1 MADTVSTQCSQDD
14 GEPGSALATAA
25 PVVQATPGGS
35 QALETQ
41 TSSKPPPKMS
51 LEVPVVCITPP
62 SPIPGDSQDKPAES
76 SPEKPN
82 RVDGDPLQYLSCE
95 VPNVSTKHP
104 AAAAKE
110 SSLGVVPDINLD
122 PLKHKQESTVL
133 GGSEESRKEHEE
145 QINVQIKSPL
155 DNCPANHPLTD
166 AERSVEKSDTRVE
179 ISTEKAASFE
189 SVSDSVTTCNESSTE
204 KLTSE
209 SETSLKTSDEVGN
222 ATLEN
227 IPDSASLTEKNNTD
241 HGAELSE
248 DNTKN
253 ISPSSKDQTTPLTS
267 SSSSVTE
274 ENVKEVVSSS
284 SQEQVQAPVSENR
297 ASKVPLVLTDRS
309 SSLPTVFSDQQSS
322 KVPSAANQSSG
333 SPLSC
338 PSALADTLQ
347 SASSKE
353 ESNSSAVSDC
363 SVSKNAHSSRTVQ
376 NSSSE
381 CGVEVEQSEVSS
393 ERSKEKTTDSIS
405 VTENL
410 KEPLESEDVAK
421 ASKLTIKKVDEI
433 NDDHEVN
440 TVDTTK
446 VLSEQNVAHEVP
458 VETIPVIVNTEEREQ
473 VKIGREV
480 QGNFVSP
487 VIPSSHSSAIASPD
501 NVSSVDAEQLQPV
514 TIGSSLQPLEEV
526 QEASVSG
533 DPSFA
538 AADLALID
546 SSADEADSIGGL
558 VINSVI
564 GAADGVA
571 DFHPDEMETDREL
584 TDISASAPHTVGE
597 NCDNVDS
604 SDEIEPSAKRMR
616 FENGGDDIEDKLQT
630 SRNVNIKVSP
640 IKNGHGLWD
649 ACKLRQILLEK
660 GTIMLR
666 LHASVDHME
675 MNDSDKENKDVDF
688 TGIMIEIKDDDQD
701 HILGLASLE
710 PDADLCD
717 PLAIGLTHNLDHTS
731 PPHYSRGYPHHP
743 RGRSTTLQPAMTR
756 PVFKHLQSPPHSQHY
771 MKQDLLGHPQPLE
784 FEEPQLGT
792 TEWADMVTH
801 IAESPE
807 PQDPSSPLME
817 ETASSLSPRMEQV
830 RRRVRNVGRVIRMK
844 KVCEHCGMAFNKSHK
859 YMQHLRTHR
868 PLQQCDKCSFKTK
881 DLKRFRNHQIS
892 HKKENPDVKCN
903 LCTELFATTTT
914 RRIHKKKIHK
924 VFECK
929 YCCKDYQLEEE
940 MINHMTEN
948 HGHTR
953 DRPGYL
959 TAREMK
965 NVKPVNIF
973 LDPPSPGGK
982 SQFVCRLCNKETR
995 NKYQLKIHIA
1005 QHLGVSSNKI
1015 SDDFLITQDV
1025 EQFNR
1030 DGVSVSSFGSDDNTA
1045 DDPKPGHSDYLFPQY
1060 MSVKREPESA
1070 LEDGFEHRGTSADTT
1085 SFISIRSETS
1095 SISSI
1100 TYNSD
1105 TSPAA
1110 TMQDLFSLT
1119 TNRAEEIDIDDAP
1132 LLQKFYL
1139 KEEPESWSDSQN
1151 TVVNDSSGVRCGV
1164 CDIYFL
1170 EIDKLHNHVLTA
1182 HNKLIYRCSQ
1192 CEQIFPKAEDLFK
1205 HRLTEHG
1212 KAASNAKPEK
1222 IVKPSQLE
1230 LNEVHTVLPQ
1240 NKPMQPAFYCEI
1252 CRESFTSAKKM
1263 RSHEKIKHRKI
1274 FTCQVCSVTHYQ
1286 TSKMIRHQ
1294 KVCHKDMFRC
1304 RYLCMALFDTEAER
1318 SVHHLRVHNKD
1329 DTKVTCP
1336 YCKVEYQYE
1345 GNLMNHL
1352 DRCKNCPP
1360 DKRPAH
1366 VCGNCNNMFPSIEH
1380 YNVHI
1385 KDCRPGKKDS
1395 EKTKAQNEDKRKP
1408 QDCGTSSKEDVIDV
1422 DPLQDAA
1429 PRNEAIPEV
1438 PVNRTKEG
1446 NVSVIED
1453 ILMIDPLSV
1462 ADVPREE
1469 RKISANKRLIPLRRR
1484 TSKSKEVT
1492 EGKLGKDLGQT
1503 CTKKC
1508 GNSDPVHD
1516 VPHKCRYCPHIY
1528 ENQTVA
1534 INHILTCHKHLLT
1547 RMIKEPHICEIC
1559 GSVFKNQL
1567 SFCSHISRHY
1577 NDLGMWED
1585 LVPSNILE
1593 IVKCRS
1599 FCWICK
1605 SDLRGKIKNHTNK
1618 RNNNIDKI
1626 FSVKICEKVEQPF
1639 HCSKCGDKLP
1649 TRARF
1654 WKHLKQ
1660 HLLALPRTFKGS
1672 KNVPTPSNKG
1682 SKKHLQTQIIKKPH
1696 ICEICGS
1703 GFKNKLSFCKHI
1715 SKHYNDLGKW
1725 EDLVPSNIL
1734 EFVKCRSFCWIC
1746 KIDLRGNLK
1755 YHTNKRNKNIDKILS
1770 VKTYEKAEQPFLCS
1784 QCGDKFLSRAR
1795 FWKHL
1800 KRHLS
1805 ALPRKCKGSKS
1816 VPAPSNKGLKE
1827 FDKKVSK
1834 KGFDK
1839 SLECSECSLW
1849 FQDNAE
1855 LYNHLALHLIRPYD
1869 ADNNTSGESESES
1882 DECETYLEAE
1892 SDGNN
1897 SEEESDTS
1905 ESS

>member
-792 TEWADMVTH
+792 TEWAGKEYYGGLLLQRKAFPPSQYPGMSPAPPPPPRGRKRGRPPLSSRRGH
-801 IAESPE
+801 CPPGGFPRSSPSKSRAYGKRHPE
-807 PQDPSSPLME
+807 PIKYRPPTPPHHLLVSTL
-817 ETASSLSPRMEQV
+817 L
-830 RRRVRNVGRVIRMK
+830 K
-844 KVCEHCGMAFNKSHK
+844 LNKSH
-859 YMQHLRTHR
+859 YMANKAESKKVMKHLENLKHDILPGDGKKLSSTGSFEPTHGGDCLILVTQNGTGSKEGEECR
-868 PLQQCDKCSFKTK
+868 SCDK
-881 DLKRFRNHQIS
+881 N
-892 HKKENPDVKCN
+892 
-903 LCTELFATTTT
+903 
-914 RRIHKKKIHK
+914 
-924 VFECK
+924 
-929 YCCKDYQLEEE
+929 EE
-940 MINHMTEN
+940 
-948 HGHTR
+948 
-953 DRPGYL
+953 
-959 TAREMK
+959 
-965 NVKPVNIF
+965 
-973 LDPPSPGGK
+973 
-982 SQFVCRLCNKETR
+982 
-995 NKYQLKIHIA
+995 
-1005 QHLGVSSNKI
+1005 
-1015 SDDFLITQDV
+1015 
-1025 EQFNR
+1025 
-1030 DGVSVSSFGSDDNTA
+1030 
-1045 DDPKPGHSDYLFPQY
+1045 
-1060 MSVKREPESA
+1060 
-1070 LEDGFEHRGTSADTT
+1070 
-1085 SFISIRSETS
+1085 
-1095 SISSI
+1095 
-1100 TYNSD
+1100 
-1105 TSPAA
+1105 
-1110 TMQDLFSLT
+1110 
-1119 TNRAEEIDIDDAP
+1119 
-1132 LLQKFYL
+1132 
-1139 KEEPESWSDSQN
+1139 
-1151 TVVNDSSGVRCGV
+1151 
-1164 CDIYFL
+1164 
-1170 EIDKLHNHVLTA
+1170 
-1182 HNKLIYRCSQ
+1182 
-1192 CEQIFPKAEDLFK
+1192 
-1205 HRLTEHG
+1205 
-1212 KAASNAKPEK
+1212 
-1222 IVKPSQLE
+1222 
-1230 LNEVHTVLPQ
+1230 
-1240 NKPMQPAFYCEI
+1240 
-1252 CRESFTSAKKM
+1252 
-1263 RSHEKIKHRKI
+1263 
-1274 FTCQVCSVTHYQ
+1274 
-1286 TSKMIRHQ
+1286 
-1294 KVCHKDMFRC
+1294 
-1304 RYLCMALFDTEAER
+1304 
-1318 SVHHLRVHNKD
+1318 
-1329 DTKVTCP
+1329 
-1336 YCKVEYQYE
+1336 
-1345 GNLMNHL
+1345 
-1352 DRCKNCPP
+1352 
-1360 DKRPAH
+1360 
-1366 VCGNCNNMFPSIEH
+1366 
-1380 YNVHI
+1380 
-1385 KDCRPGKKDS
+1385 
-1395 EKTKAQNEDKRKP
+1395 
-1408 QDCGTSSKEDVIDV
+1408 
-1422 DPLQDAA
+1422 
-1429 PRNEAIPEV
+1429 
-1438 PVNRTKEG
+1438 
-1446 NVSVIED
+1446 
-1453 ILMIDPLSV
+1453 
-1462 ADVPREE
+1462 
-1469 RKISANKRLIPLRRR
+1469 
-1484 TSKSKEVT
+1484 
-1492 EGKLGKDLGQT
+1492 
-1503 CTKKC
+1503 
-1508 GNSDPVHD
+1508 
-1516 VPHKCRYCPHIY
+1516 
-1528 ENQTVA
+1528 
-1534 INHILTCHKHLLT
+1534 
-1547 RMIKEPHICEIC
+1547 
-1559 GSVFKNQL
+1559 
-1567 SFCSHISRHY
+1567 
-1577 NDLGMWED
+1577 GM
-1585 LVPSNILE
+1585 
-1593 IVKCRS
+1593 
-1599 FCWICK
+1599 
-1605 SDLRGKIKNHTNK
+1605 
-1618 RNNNIDKI
+1618 
-1626 FSVKICEKVEQPF
+1626 
-1639 HCSKCGDKLP
+1639 
-1649 TRARF
+1649 
-1654 WKHLKQ
+1654 
-1660 HLLALPRTFKGS
+1660 
-1672 KNVPTPSNKG
+1672 
-1682 SKKHLQTQIIKKPH
+1682 
-1696 ICEICGS
+1696 
-1703 GFKNKLSFCKHI
+1703 
-1715 SKHYNDLGKW
+1715 
-1725 EDLVPSNIL
+1725 
-1734 EFVKCRSFCWIC
+1734 
-1746 KIDLRGNLK
+1746 
-1755 YHTNKRNKNIDKILS
+1755 
-1770 VKTYEKAEQPFLCS
+1770 
-1784 QCGDKFLSRAR
+1784 
-1795 FWKHL
+1795 
-1800 KRHLS
+1800 
-1805 ALPRKCKGSKS
+1805 
-1816 VPAPSNKGLKE
+1816 
-1827 FDKKVSK
+1827 
-1834 KGFDK
+1834 
-1839 SLECSECSLW
+1839 
-1849 FQDNAE
+1849 
-1855 LYNHLALHLIRPYD
+1855 
-1869 ADNNTSGESESES
+1869 
-1882 DECETYLEAE
+1882 
-1892 SDGNN
+1892 
-1897 SEEESDTS
+1897 
-1905 ESS
+1905 